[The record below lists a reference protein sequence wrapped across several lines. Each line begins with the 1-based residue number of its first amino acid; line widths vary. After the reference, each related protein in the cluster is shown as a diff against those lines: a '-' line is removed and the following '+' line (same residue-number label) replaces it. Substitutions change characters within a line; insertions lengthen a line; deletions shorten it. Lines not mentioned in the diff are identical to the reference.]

1 MVIAVN
7 IVCSMRLFSEEKI
20 MRIVEERDLIINQLE
35 IIAKDY
41 EGMASYIR
49 SRIVKTNHEFIYQL
63 SPIELLDLYD
73 SVLCQIYQ

>member
-1 MVIAVN
+1 M
-7 IVCSMRLFSEEKI
+7 SK
-20 MRIVEERDLIINQLE
+20 ERDLIMCRLE
-35 IIAKDY
+35 LIAKDY

-73 SVLCQIYQ
+73 LVLCQIYQ